1 MPSARGGGERAAG
14 RRLRTTARDP
24 STRAA
29 LHALF
34 GSFASR
40 AYLLVGLQQSDS
52 PTSKSGI
59 SFAAPLRSLPGKLE
73 DCAVHQA
80 ARSAAWRGAASR
92 SLRKLDEA
100 HIACTHRGGLAGT
113 STLSLLNGGSRSQH
127 GSQGQALAS
136 WSPPGRAVHTVH
148 HTLIL
153 MPHQTSPRSRFR
165 TRTRHG
171 PVPGAR
177 DPRRRANHADAHGTH
192 LTRRRSQLVGP
203 P

>member
-1 MPSARGGGERAAG
+1 MRTSSSAFSKVTVRRPSPDFLHGAA
-14 RRLRTTARDP
+14 
-24 STRAA
+24 
-29 LHALF
+29 
-34 GSFASR
+34 
-40 AYLLVGLQQSDS
+40 
-52 PTSKSGI
+52 
-59 SFAAPLRSLPGKLE
+59 SLAPGKLE

-113 STLSLLNGGSRSQH
+113 STLSLLLNGGSRSQ
-127 GSQGQALAS
+127 GQAPL

-177 DPRRRANHADAHGTH
+177 DPRDDARITQTHTAHTSHAPITPK
-192 LTRRRSQLVGP
+192 Q
-203 P
+203 

>member
-1 MPSARGGGERAAG
+1 MRTSSSAFSKVTVRSPS
-14 RRLRTTARDP
+14 
-24 STRAA
+24 
-29 LHALF
+29 
-34 GSFASR
+34 
-40 AYLLVGLQQSDS
+40 
-52 PTSKSGI
+52 
-59 SFAAPLRSLPGKLE
+59 PLRRRFARSHGKLE

-177 DPRRRANHADAHGTH
+177 DPRDDARITQTLHTAHTSHGADHAEAVK
-192 LTRRRSQLVGP
+192 RSFFMMPQRWRE
-203 P
+203 